1 MNRRE
6 YWPAARLQG
15 MLRNVRARRAQNRVF
30 GGVLMAMGAMLFLFK
45 RSA

>member
-6 YWPAARLQG
+6 YWPAARPHG
-15 MLRNVRARRAQNRVF
+15 MLRSVRARRAQNRVF